1 MITCASQHTCMYV
14 WVFPVVFSLRH
25 ASLLITKTAA
35 AVSTGT
41 DHSMISSFCRMMLSA
56 ARCTVS
62 SARCASESESEWQR
76 GTCFTITHLGLPLIT
91 TERHYTKGERSDNNN
106 NNIMITKTMFM
117 VLSSWQSHCES
128 SPGSFDECRMAP
140 SGRRPSDQARQL
152 RL

>member
-62 SARCASESESEWQR
+62 SARCASESESEWQH
-76 GTCFTITHLGLPLIT
+76 GTCFTITHLPLIT

-106 NNIMITKTMFM
+106 NIIMITKTMFM
-117 VLSSWQSHCES
+117 VLSSWRSHCES